1 MGAGREQAQAGEAP
15 GREGAAAEG
24 AGGGRGLW
32 LVEGERYSGW
42 EALYRDNVGW
52 VYSLMFGK
60 VGNRADAEDLTAE
73 VFSVA
78 LKPLR
83 ISASIPEVRA
93 YLRATARTVLAGYW
107 RARMGREI
115 TGIDLEFADGPPEQ
129 NSDGRAQAKARAV
142 LDRLPEKYRRI
153 LELRFLQG
161 LSVRDAADDLGVTVA
176 NAKVLQ
182 HRALHMAARL
192 DEGGAR

>member
-1 MGAGREQAQAGEAP
+1 MRRTTAGRDRGADGAPSAP
-15 GREGAAAEG
+15 GR
-24 AGGGRGLW
+24 GLR
-32 LVEGERYSGW
+32 LVDGEHYSGW
-42 EALYRDNVGW
+42 ESLYRDNVGW

-60 VGNRADAEDLTAE
+60 VGNRPDAEDLTAE
-73 VFSVA
+73 VFSTA

-83 ISASIPEVRA
+83 IEASVPEVRA

-107 RARMGREI
+107 KARMGREI
-115 TGIDLEFADGPPEQ
+115 TTIDIDIVDDAPQQAPG
-129 NSDGRAQAKARAV
+129 DGRAEAQARKV
-142 LDRLPEKYRRI
+142 LDRLPENYRRI

-161 LSVRDAADDLGVTVA
+161 LSVRDAANDLGVSVA

-182 HRALHMAARL
+182 HRALQLAARL